1 MHTNLYPMRWHDI
14 CNEKSINVW
23 GEIEMK
29 VSKIYT
35 TIDAHVAGEP
45 LRIITGGV
53 PK

>member
-1 MHTNLYPMRWHDI
+1 
-14 CNEKSINVW
+14 
-23 GEIEMK
+23 MK

-53 PK
+53 PEIKGETQLERRLLHGTFGLPS